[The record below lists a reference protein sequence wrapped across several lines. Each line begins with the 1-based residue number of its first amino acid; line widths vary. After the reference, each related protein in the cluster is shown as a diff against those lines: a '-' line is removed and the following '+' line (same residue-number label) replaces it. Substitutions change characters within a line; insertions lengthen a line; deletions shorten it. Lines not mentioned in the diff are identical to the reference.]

1 MAEESKENIYIE
13 QTLAIIKPNA
23 FDRAEEIE
31 DIIRNEGFII
41 IQRKELQLTPDEAA
55 KFYAEHEGKPFFENL
70 VLFMS
75 SGPIVVMVLA
85 KENAITHWRH
95 VMGPTQINNAKE
107 FRPESIRALYGQ
119 DDLHNAVH
127 GSDSITS
134 AEREIHFFFPGTVID
149 AVLNTASAHE
159 YLAKSVNPTLLK
171 GLVLLCKNKP
181 ENPIIWLA
189 DWLLANNPYNPQA
202 V

>member
-70 VLFMS
+70 VVFMS

-95 VMGPTQINNAKE
+95 VMGPTKINNAKE
-107 FRPESIRALYGQ
+107 FRPESIRALYSQ

-149 AVLNTASAHE
+149 SVLNTASAHE